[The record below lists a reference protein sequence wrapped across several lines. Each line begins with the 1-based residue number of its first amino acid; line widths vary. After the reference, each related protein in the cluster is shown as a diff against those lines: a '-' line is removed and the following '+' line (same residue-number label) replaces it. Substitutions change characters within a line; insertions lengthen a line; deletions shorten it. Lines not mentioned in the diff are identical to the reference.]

1 MTKLQKRLFWAE
13 TQEDGEFYSFLCTII
28 YLFIYL
34 TLKIYKLIDIYMFL
48 IQENTQNTVKNL
60 EEKLKRKE
68 GLPVILMIVELL
80 S

>member
-1 MTKLQKRLFWAE
+1 
-13 TQEDGEFYSFLCTII
+13 
-28 YLFIYL
+28 
-34 TLKIYKLIDIYMFL
+34 MFL